1 MYTPPPPN
9 YNKILAD
16 PEEGLNNKSSVNY
29 MYIAVH
35 MYMYVHYMCIVNL
48 LHKRIYVNNKS

>member
-1 MYTPPPPN
+1 MYTPPPN

-35 MYMYVHYMCIVNL
+35 MYMYVH
-48 LHKRIYVNNKS
+48 